1 MGECVGGREEG
12 ASVTVPAEPP
22 RLPRRPFH
30 QHVFSYF
37 SRQVGHLQVAASK
50 TQKEVLELEKCT
62 ERGRPLKH
70 GLELKLII
78 L

>member
-12 ASVTVPAEPP
+12 ASVTVTAGPP
-22 RLPRRPFH
+22 CLPRHPSH
-30 QHVFSYF
+30 QRVFLYV

-50 TQKEVLELEKCT
+50 PQKEVLELGKCT

-70 GLELKLII
+70 GLELKPII